1 MRASTTDGE
10 QSPEEDTGLSR
21 PRAIARRKESRA
33 DGTAGLLAEAVIVVV
48 AEVGVSRLT
57 HRRVAAAAGVS
68 LSATTYHYKTKA
80 DMLATAAQRLL
91 DGYIRDFKSIAR
103 DCRQGLRPSLTLAEL
118 CFRIVRN
125 AADRNSVASLAWCEI
140 MLDAARSPEGHEIAQ
155 RWFADLQGAWEDV
168 AHAFEEDATALELLC
183 MIDLV
188 VGLLF
193 VSRGLQLDEN
203 AIAAVENGA
212 SPEATWRLAM
222 APAAGEP
229 GGEKPRSRKSAETRE
244 RLLRA
249 AIGLLIEGGTG
260 AVTYAAVAER
270 TGDAMTAPAYHFS
283 SISGL
288 LKAAETRMFR
298 DSKDRAREVFASGQ
312 SDCHSAEELADVTA
326 AIFIREATQF
336 RPQSIAHYS
345 IWLEAARNPQLRP
358 DVSTAVG
365 DQLRAWMRRL
375 APISGGGEHNAL
387 ACQALFVGAL
397 VRVVSTGARTE
408 ALARI
413 RAQFEWMFGL
423 ASARHEN
430 STLFQKLLRRRAPNA

>member
-1 MRASTTDGE
+1 LATRRGTAT
-10 QSPEEDTGLSR
+10 
-21 PRAIARRKESRA
+21 RKESRA
-33 DGTAGLLAEAVIVVV
+33 EGTAGLLAEAVIAVVS
-48 AEVGVSRLT
+48 EVGVSRLT
-57 HRRVAAAAGVS
+57 HRRVAAAASVS

-91 DGYIRDFKSIAR
+91 DGYIDDFRSIAQ
-103 DCRQGLRPSLTLAEL
+103 DCRQGLRPPLTLAEL

-125 AADRNSVASLAWCEI
+125 ATGRNSVAALAWCEI

-155 RWFADLQGAWEDV
+155 RWFADLQGAWTDV
-168 AHAFEEDATALELLC
+168 AQAFGEEATALELLC

-193 VSRGLQLDEN
+193 VSRGLQLDGN

-212 SPEATWRLAM
+212 SPEATWRLAI
-222 APAAGEP
+222 APATGAP
-229 GGEKPRSRKSAETRE
+229 AGEKPRSRKAVETRE
-244 RLLRA
+244 RLLRS
-249 AIGLLIEGGTG
+249 AIELLIEGGTG
-260 AVTYAAVAER
+260 AVTCTAVAAR
-270 TGDAMTAPAYHFS
+270 SGDAMTAPAYHFS

-298 DSKDRAREVFASGQ
+298 DSKNRAREVFAGGQ
-312 SDCHSAEELADVTA
+312 NDCHSAEELVDVTA

-345 IWLEAARNPQLRP
+345 IWLEAARDPQLRP
-358 DVSTAVG
+358 DVSAAVG

-375 APISGGGEHNAL
+375 AAISGGTEHNAL

-408 ALARI
+408 ELARI
-413 RAQFEWMFGL
+413 RAQFDWLFGV
-423 ASARHEN
+423 ARAECKN
-430 STLFQKLLRRRAPNA
+430 STLFQNLLRQRAPDA